1 MKRNLFQLFL
11 WLAVALVVGCH
22 RQATT
27 APTTTPLSV
36 AISTNNIR
44 IGDLIHLQLTSLHS
58 TSLHLDPPDL
68 ARGKE
73 IIVRNRQDTS
83 EKLPDGRMRTTV
95 NYTITSLVTGNHVI
109 ATSPGLVWTR
119 PDGTTTQAPFPFVAF
134 KVQSTLTSTNA
145 DLSQARD
152 IHDLARWP
160 DRFPRWLIAL
170 LISAVVVGLGAW
182 LLRRYLV
189 RARALAEQ
197 APPTPPHEIAL
208 AALRALLARG
218 LIEQH
223 QVEAFYVELSCIA
236 RRYLEARFELHAP
249 EETTEE
255 FLREAANS
263 GKLTPE
269 HQRLVAQFL
278 EQSDLVKFARHQ
290 PGTDDMRT
298 AYTAAERL
306 VRETISDPNAHA
318 TASDQAP

>member
-11 WLAVALVVGCH
+11 WLAAALVIGCQ
-22 RQATT
+22 RQAAT
-27 APTTTPLSV
+27 APTKTPLSV

-44 IGDLIHLQLTSLHS
+44 IGDLIHLQLTSLHP
-58 TSLHLDPPDL
+58 TNLHLNPPDL

-73 IIVRNRQDTS
+73 IIVRNRQDFS

-95 NYTITSLVTGNHVI
+95 NYTITSLVTGNHVL

-145 DLSQARD
+145 DWGQARD

-160 DRFPRWLIAL
+160 ERFPRWLIAL

-182 LLRRYLV
+182 LLRRYLA

-208 AALRALLARG
+208 AALRTLLARG
-218 LIEQH
+218 FIEQH
-223 QVEAFYVELSCIA
+223 QVEAFYVELSSIA

-263 GKLTPE
+263 GQLTPE

-290 PGTDDMRT
+290 PGTDDMRA
-298 AYTAAERL
+298 AYAAAERL
-306 VRETISDPNAHA
+306 VRETISNLA
-318 TASDQAP
+318 TSEQAS